1 MRNTLTICIAAILLM
16 AADNALAARK
26 AKVRRQNDPQKE
38 LKDKLNNYF
47 TSYRPASGQII
58 RSSAH
63 LQQLTID
70 DSLKT
75 IEVAADSHFG
85 EQTFTPASTTT
96 IYNDILELLPDTCR
110 QYQLKITTGGWEI
123 RQLIPNRLRQEPDE
137 SRSWGRIDYKGQP
150 WVSNTS
156 LPYRITHGLQ
166 NRHLCVWASHG
177 RYYNISQRKWKWQ
190 RPELFGTTEDLF
202 TQTIVTPYLIPML
215 EKAGAIVFSPRER
228 DWQRHEVIV
237 DNDSPLGY
245 HEISGTHLWSK
256 SDSVGFAYHS
266 GPYFDHENPFRAG
279 TARKADVGG
288 KGRQMSSVTW
298 QPTIPEAGR
307 YAVYVSYQ
315 TLEGSIDDAHY
326 TVWHQGIP
334 TEYRVNQQM
343 GGSTWVYLGTFDFD
357 AGASTRNCVVLTNN
371 SRHHKGVVTADA
383 VRFGGGMGNI
393 QRGDTISGL
402 PRCLE
407 GSRYYAQWAGMPWE
421 VYSTKDGEDDYGDD
435 INARSYM
442 ANLLAG
448 GSLYMPDT
456 IGRNVPLELSLAVH
470 SDAGFTRDGR
480 TPTGTLAVCT
490 TYLNDSILGTGL
502 TRLVSRDLADEL
514 LNSVTNDIRHK
525 YGGWPMRELYDRNY
539 SESRCPAVPSAIL
552 ETLSHQNFADM
563 RYAQDPNF
571 RFDLAR
577 SVYKTL
583 LRYLSRMHHTDYTV
597 TPLTPNRLRVELI
610 GNGEARISWHPVDDP
625 DEPTARPTGFIVYTA
640 VGQNGFDNGYYI
652 KGGDELSF
660 TTPVESG
667 QLYSF
672 RVAAVNEGGESF
684 PSEVVS
690 CFDVPEAQ
698 KTVLIVN
705 GFHRLA
711 SPHVRDNAAEQ
722 GFDFEVDPGVTYGR
736 TAGWLGHQ
744 VNFNKSAM
752 GRSGASGLGFTNDTL
767 QGQFIA
773 GNDFNY
779 IRTHAEAIASAK
791 RIAIASCS
799 SEALLTGEVQPSNY
813 TMLDLILGLERND
826 GYALRRSQ
834 AFPDKLRSLLQ
845 HFTATGGSLLVSGSY
860 IGADMQ
866 MPSERRFLENVL
878 KCNYTGTNCDSL
890 LRDSISGLGTTF
902 CFYRHLNETHYAA
915 THPDVL
921 QPVQPAYSAMLYADD
936 YSACVAYDGNDYK
949 AMTIGFPFECIKSER
964 KRSSLMRGILKFL
977 IPSF

>member
-1 MRNTLTICIAAILLM
+1 MKNILTICLAAILM
-16 AADNALAARK
+16 ISADDAFAAKR

-38 LKDKLNNYF
+38 LKDKLNQYF
-47 TSYRPASGQII
+47 ISYRPSGQLV

-63 LQQLTID
+63 LKSLTID
-70 DSLKT
+70 DSLKI

-85 EQTFTPASTTT
+85 EQSFTPATTAN

-110 QYQLKITTGGWEI
+110 QYKLKITTGGWEI
-123 RQLIPNRLRQEPDE
+123 GQLVANRLRQEPDA
-137 SRSWGRIDYKGQP
+137 SRSWGDVEYKGLP
-150 WVSNTS
+150 WVSNAS
-156 LPYRITHGLQ
+156 LPYKITNGLQ
-166 NRHLCVWASHG
+166 NRHLCLWASHG
-177 RYYNISQRKWKWQ
+177 RYYNINKGEWCWQ

-202 TQTIVTPYLIPML
+202 TQTIVIPYLIPML
-215 EKAGAIVFSPRER
+215 ERAGAIVFTPRER

-237 DNDSPLGY
+237 DNDTPLGY
-245 HEISGTHLWSK
+245 HEISGTHLWK
-256 SDSVGFAYHS
+256 TTDSVGFAYHT

-279 TARKADVGG
+279 TARRAQVGG
-288 KGRQMSSVTW
+288 KGRQKSTVTW

-315 TLEGSIDDAHY
+315 TVEGSIDDAHY
-326 TVWHQGIP
+326 IVWHQGIP
-334 TEYRVNQQM
+334 TEFRVNQQM

-357 AGASTRNCVVLTNN
+357 AGSDSRNCVVLAND
-371 SRHHKGVVTADA
+371 SRHHKGIVTADA

-393 QRGDTISGL
+393 QRGNSISGL

-407 GSRYYAQWAGMPWE
+407 GARYYTQWAGMPWE
-421 VYSTKDGEDDYGDD
+421 VYSTKNGEDDYGDD

-448 GSLYMPDT
+448 GSVFMPDT
-456 IGRNVPLELSLAVH
+456 IGRHVPLELSLAVH

-480 TPTGTLAVCT
+480 SHTGTLTVCT

-514 LNSVTNDIRHK
+514 LNSVSNDMRRL
-525 YGGWPMRELYDRNY
+525 YGSWQMRELYDRNY
-539 SESRCPAVPSAIL
+539 SEARCPSIPSAIL

-571 RFDLAR
+571 RFDFAR
-577 SVYKTL
+577 SVYKAL
-583 LRYLSRMHHTDYTV
+583 LRYISRMHHTDYTV
-597 TPLTPNRLRVELI
+597 TPLTPNRLRVELV

-625 DEPTARPTGFIVYTA
+625 DEPTAHPTGYIVYTA
-640 VGQNGFDNGYYI
+640 IGQSGFDNGYYI
-652 KGGDELSF
+652 KGDATSYTLS
-660 TTPVESG
+660 VEPG

-698 KTVLIVN
+698 KSVLIVN

-736 TAGWLGHQ
+736 TAGWLGYQ
-744 VNFNKSAM
+744 TNFRKDAM
-752 GRSGASGLGFTNDTL
+752 GKNGSKGLGWTNDTL
-767 QGQFIA
+767 MGQFIA
-773 GNDFNY
+773 GNDFDY
-779 IRTHAEAIASAK
+779 IRTHAEAIATAK
-791 RIAIASCS
+791 RISIASCS
-799 SEALLTGEVQPSNY
+799 SEALVTNEVLPTQY
-813 TMLDLILGLERND
+813 TMVDLILGLERND
-826 GYALRRSQ
+826 GYSLRPYKTFPEMLRRHLQ
-834 AFPDKLRSLLQ
+834 LFTDK
-845 HFTATGGSLLVSGSY
+845 GGALLVSGSY

-866 MPSERRFLENVL
+866 MPSERRFLEDVL
-878 KCNYTGTNCDSL
+878 KCNYTGTNTDSL
-890 LRDSISGLGTTF
+890 ARDTISGLGTTF
-902 CFYRHLNETHYAA
+902 CFYRHLNEQHYAA

-921 QPVQPAYSAMLYADD
+921 QPVKPAYSAMLYADD

-949 AMTIGFPFECIKSER
+949 VMTIGFPFECIKSEQ
-964 KRSSLMRGILKFL
+964 KRSALMRGILKFL
-977 IPSF
+977 IPSY